1 MAKKVFYAVRKG
13 HKAGIFES
21 WERCKAQV
29 EGFSGA
35 EYKGF
40 ATLSDAEEY
49 MSEGEPIIN
58 EATAPVEVRDGEI
71 SAYVDGSYNI
81 KTRVY
86 GFGVVLLLPKG
97 EVEEIFGSG
106 EKDNAVSMRNVAGEL
121 KGAIIAMQYAVNNN
135 YKKLTIYY
143 DYEGIAKWAR
153 REWRANLEVT
163 KAYRDFCQ
171 KIKKI
176 IEVKFVKVLAHSG
189 VEYNELA
196 DKLAKQGAGLYPV
209 DINT

>member
-1 MAKKVFYAVRKG
+1 MAKKNFYAVRKG
-13 HKAGIFES
+13 HKAGIYES

-29 EGFSGA
+29 DGYKSA

-40 ATLSDAEEY
+40 ALLSDAEEY
-49 MSEGEPIIN
+49 MAENEPVKN
-58 EATAPVEVRDGEI
+58 EPNASVEVREGEV

-86 GFGVVLLLPKG
+86 GFGIVLLLPTG

-121 KGAIIAMQYAVNNN
+121 KGAIVAMQYAVNNQ

-143 DYEGIAKWAR
+143 DYEGIAKWAK

-171 KIKKI
+171 KIKKV

-196 DKLAKQGAGLYPV
+196 DKLAKQGAGLCPI
-209 DINT
+209 D